1 MHNIEPLTIGREP
14 GNQIVVAHSSV
25 SRQHARITPLA
36 SGAFQLTDLASTNGT
51 WCLIEGRKQRIDGS
65 ALVQRDSFV
74 IIGEVEI
81 LVSDLMLMAQSAS
94 PDVSPASGGEAVADD
109 PRFIPTNDMAPP
121 GEEAPDSGA
130 PDGADEVP
138 SLDPLPEP
146 AEEAV
151 EAPPLAPDKRE
162 RFVRKP
168 PPEDPSL
175 VKPIALGIVG
185 FAALG
190 ALGYLLWPSAQSTF
204 ESRCAGIIA
213 GESAKTACTCM
224 ADTIVARLGMDE
236 LSALNSALA
245 GIDPGPD
252 AQASAASQARAGK
265 LGGKTASSNWLQ
277 AEKVCLTK

>member
-1 MHNIEPLTIGREP
+1 MEPLTIGREP
-14 GNQIVVAHSSV
+14 GNEIVVAHSSV

-36 SGAFQLTDLASTNGT
+36 SGAYQLTDLASTNGT
-51 WCLIEGRKQRIDGS
+51 WCLIEGRKQRVDGS
-65 ALVQRDSFV
+65 ALVQGDSFV

-81 LVSDLMLMAQSAS
+81 LVSDLMLMAQSGAAGAS
-94 PDVSPASGGEAVADD
+94 PVSGGDPAADD
-109 PRFIPTNDMAPP
+109 PRFIPTFGMEPP
-121 GEEAPDSGA
+121 GEEAPVSSEPED
-130 PDGADEVP
+130 ADEVP

-146 AEEAV
+146 PAADAER
-151 EAPPLAPDKRE
+151 PPLAPDKRE

-175 VKPIALGIVG
+175 VKPVALGIVV

-190 ALGYLLWPSAQSTF
+190 AAGYFLWPSAQSTL
-204 ESRCAGIIA
+204 ESRCTSIIA
-213 GESAKTACTCM
+213 GDSAKTACSCM
-224 ADTIVARLGMDE
+224 ADTIVARLGKDE

-245 GIDPGPD
+245 DIESGPD
-252 AQASAASQARAGK
+252 AQATAARQAKAGK